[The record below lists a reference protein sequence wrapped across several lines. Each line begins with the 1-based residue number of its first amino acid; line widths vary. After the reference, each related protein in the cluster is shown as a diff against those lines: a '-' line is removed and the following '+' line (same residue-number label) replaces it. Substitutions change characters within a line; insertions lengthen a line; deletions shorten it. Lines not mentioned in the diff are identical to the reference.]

1 MVGCIGMQTAEGVA
15 AGLQPSEKRKRNKN
29 NKKKKR
35 KRLLLQSEKAEV
47 VRQQHGGQDPAAA
60 MRDADEEGRQRPTK
74 KRRKKVIT
82 PKAAPNT
89 GHIAAAGHADKDPGS
104 TGSDAL
110 VPPSPLPLPS
120 WPFQPHPADHC
131 ETPLAAYRDLAPLL
145 QGLAS
150 ALHGATGTA
159 EGGSHANDA
168 EAAAAA
174 ARSKLRIYDPYF
186 CTGRV
191 REHLGSLGFPQVMG
205 RGHWLAAGL
214 GVRSVML
221 AWRGAAGSSS
231 AASL

>member
-60 MRDADEEGRQRPTK
+60 MRDADEEGRQPAK
-74 KRRKKVIT
+74 KRRKKAVT
-82 PKAAPNT
+82 PKAAPSAGNKT
-89 GHIAAAGHADKDPGS
+89 AAAGHANQDPDS
-104 TGSDAL
+104 MGSDAL
-110 VPPSPLPLPS
+110 VPPPS

-150 ALHGATGTA
+150 ALHGVAK
-159 EGGSHANDA
+159 GSSHDTHDA
-168 EAAAAA
+168 DEAAGAAAAA

-231 AASL
+231 AASLW